1 MDCKTMKTAAEIR
14 QAFLDYFK
22 SKGHTAVESSALLP
36 QNDPTLLFTNAGM
49 VQFKDV
55 FLGQET
61 RPYTRATSSQKCMR
75 AGGKHNDLENVGR
88 TARHHTFFEM
98 LGNFSF
104 GDYFKKD
111 AIAYAWEFITGLAKI
126 PADRLYVTVFREDDE
141 AYAIWRNDV
150 GVAEDRILRMGEKD
164 NFWSMGDTGPCGP
177 CSEILIDQGP
187 EFSCGRPDCGVGC
200 DCDRYLELWNLVF
213 MQFNRDAS
221 GAMTPLPKPSIDTG
235 MGLERITAVLQ
246 KKKTNYDTDLFI
258 PIINFVEHTSGRTY
272 LKNPDTDVSM
282 RIIADHSRAVAFL
295 VADGVMPSNEG
306 RGYVLRRIMRRAAR
320 HGKLLDI
327 TRPFLFESVCVVAEQ
342 LKDVYPE
349 VLRSIDYVAKVVL
362 SEEQTFT
369 ATLESGLK
377 ILEEKIKE
385 IKGVGKANLPRLKV
399 KATGTVLNQESMET
413 TIPGDVVFKLYDT
426 YGFPVD
432 LTADIAREQGMTLD
446 QAGFEAAMQEQRT
459 RARQAWKGSG
469 EESIGAIYKKIV
481 QDGEKTV
488 FKGYESFT
496 CSSRITHIIKSGE
509 LVREASSGD
518 EIEIIAAET
527 PFYGESGGQAGD
539 SGLISG
545 KNCQIAVTDTA
556 KPLPDL
562 IVHKGKILKGQVKT
576 GDEAQ
581 LIVNVHLRTAT
592 ANNHTATHILQ
603 AVLQQHLGKHV
614 KQAGSFVTPQRLRFD
629 FTHFEAIGKE
639 SLARIE
645 HEVNSLIRQNAAVGV
660 EQLAQQEAISRGAM
674 ALFGEKYGDSV
685 RVVSVGDFSMELCGG
700 THIDA
705 TGCIGLFKIISE
717 GAVAAGVRRIE
728 AVTGEGAC
736 LYVQQQEAVLARAAD
751 LLKTDAA
758 QVADRVEKLF
768 AAQKGFEKE
777 IEKLKSQIMAKEASS
792 VFDGVRDIGG
802 VRVLVTRV
810 SGQDPKTL
818 RSYGDKV
825 RDKLSSGVLVLAAT
839 AEGTAQLL
847 AMVTKDVV
855 GKVSAKK
862 IIEAAAP
869 VIGGRGGGRDDMAQ
883 AGGPGVDRLDEAL
896 ARAVEVI
903 EKSLIG

>member
-1 MDCKTMKTAAEIR
+1 MKTAAEIR

-49 VQFKDV
+49 VQFKDM

-246 KKKTNYDTDLFI
+246 KKKTNYDTDIFI
-258 PIINFVEHTSGRTY
+258 PIIKFVEKTSGRTY

-327 TRPFLFESVCVVAEQ
+327 TKPFMFESVRVVAEQ
-342 LKDVYPE
+342 LQDVYPE
-349 VLRSIDYVAKVVL
+349 VLRSIDYVAKVVH
-362 SEEQTFT
+362 SEELTFT

-377 ILEEKIKE
+377 ILQEEMERLQTKGCAE
-385 IKGVGKANLPRLKV
+385 ISGEA
-399 KATGTVLNQESMET
+399 A
-413 TIPGDVVFKLYDT
+413 FKLYDT

-446 QAGFEAAMQEQRT
+446 QAGFETAMQEQRT

-496 CSSRITHIIKSGE
+496 CPSRITHIIKNGE
-509 LVREASSGD
+509 LAQSAAEGD
-518 EIEIIAAET
+518 EVEIIAAET

-556 KPLPDL
+556 KPLSDL

-576 GDEAQ
+576 GDEMQ
-581 LIVNVHLRTAT
+581 LIVTPRLRAAT
-592 ANNHTATHILQ
+592 AGNHTATHILQ
-603 AVLQQHLGKHV
+603 AVLQRPLGKHV
-614 KQAGSFVTPQRLRFD
+614 KQAGSLVTPERLRFD
-629 FTHFEAIGKE
+629 FTHFEAIKKDD
-639 SLARIE
+639 LRKIE
-645 HEVNSLIRQNAAVGV
+645 EDVNCLIRNNSSVGV
-660 EQLAQQEAISRGAM
+660 EQLAQKEAISRGAM
-674 ALFGEKYGDSV
+674 ALFGEKYGDTV
-685 RVVSVGDFSMELCGG
+685 RVVSVGDFSME
-700 THIDA
+700 
-705 TGCIGLFKIISE
+705 
-717 GAVAAGVRRIE
+717 
-728 AVTGEGAC
+728 
-736 LYVQQQEAVLARAAD
+736 
-751 LLKTDAA
+751 
-758 QVADRVEKLF
+758 
-768 AAQKGFEKE
+768 
-777 IEKLKSQIMAKEASS
+777 
-792 VFDGVRDIGG
+792 
-802 VRVLVTRV
+802 
-810 SGQDPKTL
+810 
-818 RSYGDKV
+818 
-825 RDKLSSGVLVLAAT
+825 
-839 AEGTAQLL
+839 
-847 AMVTKDVV
+847 
-855 GKVSAKK
+855 
-862 IIEAAAP
+862 
-869 VIGGRGGGRDDMAQ
+869 
-883 AGGPGVDRLDEAL
+883 
-896 ARAVEVI
+896 
-903 EKSLIG
+903 

>member
-1 MDCKTMKTAAEIR
+1 MKTAAEIR
-14 QAFLDYFK
+14 QAFLDYFI

-150 GVAEDRILRMGEKD
+150 GVAADRILRMGEKD

-272 LKNPDTDVSM
+272 LKNPETDVSM

-327 TRPFLFESVCVVAEQ
+327 TKPFLFEAVRVVARQ
-342 LKDVYPE
+342 LQDVYPE
-349 VLRSIDYVAKVVL
+349 VLRSIDYVARVVL

-377 ILEEKIKE
+377 ILQEEME
-385 IKGVGKANLPRLKV
+385 RLQIKGCTEISGEA
-399 KATGTVLNQESMET
+399 A
-413 TIPGDVVFKLYDT
+413 FKLYDT

-446 QAGFEAAMQEQRT
+446 QAGFEAAMQEQRI

-481 QDGEKTV
+481 QDGEKTA
-488 FKGYESFT
+488 FKGYETFT

-539 SGLISG
+539 AGLISSRS
-545 KNCQIAVTDTA
+545 CQIEVVDTA
-556 KPLPDL
+556 KPLSDL

-629 FTHFEAIGKE
+629 FTHFEAISKE

-674 ALFGEKYGDSV
+674 ALFGEKYGDTV

-728 AVTGEGAC
+728 AVTGEVAC
-736 LYVQQQEAVLARAAD
+736 RHVQQQEAVLARAAD
-751 LLKTDAA
+751 LLKTDAV
-758 QVADRVEKLF
+758 QVADRV
-768 AAQKGFEKE
+768 
-777 IEKLKSQIMAKEASS
+777 
-792 VFDGVRDIGG
+792 
-802 VRVLVTRV
+802 LVGCQVAV
-810 SGQDPKTL
+810 SN
-818 RSYGDKV
+818 
-825 RDKLSSGVLVLAAT
+825 A
-839 AEGTAQLL
+839 
-847 AMVTKDVV
+847 
-855 GKVSAKK
+855 
-862 IIEAAAP
+862 
-869 VIGGRGGGRDDMAQ
+869 
-883 AGGPGVDRLDEAL
+883 
-896 ARAVEVI
+896 
-903 EKSLIG
+903 

>member
-1 MDCKTMKTAAEIR
+1 MKTASEIR
-14 QAFLDYFK
+14 QAFLDYFT
-22 SKGHTAVESSALLP
+22 SKGHTPVESSALLP

-104 GDYFKKD
+104 GDYFKND
-111 AIAYAWEFITGLAKI
+111 AIAFAWEFITGLAKI
-126 PADRLYVTVFREDDE
+126 PAERLYVTVFRDDDE
-141 AYAIWRNDV
+141 AYNIWKNDV
-150 GVAEDRILRMGEKD
+150 GVAEGRILRMGEKD

-177 CSEILIDQGP
+177 CSEILIDQGS
-187 EFSCGRPDCGVGC
+187 EFSCGPDCKPGC

-213 MQFNRDAS
+213 MQFNRDAA
-221 GAMTPLPKPSIDTG
+221 GVMTPLPKPSIDTG

-246 KKKTNYDTDLFI
+246 GKKTNYDTDLFI
-258 PIINFVEHTSGRTY
+258 PIINYVEKTSGKTY
-272 LKNPDTDVSM
+272 LKNHDNDVSM

-327 TRPFLFESVCVVAEQ
+327 TKPFLFESVRVVAEQ
-342 LKDVYPE
+342 LQAVYPE
-349 VLRSIDYVAKVVL
+349 VLRSIDYITKVVY

-377 ILEEKIKE
+377 ILQEEMEKLKTRG
-385 IKGVGKANLPRLKV
+385 GVELR
-399 KATGTVLNQESMET
+399 
-413 TIPGDVVFKLYDT
+413 GDTVFKLYDT

-432 LTADIAREQGMTLD
+432 LTADIAREQGLMID
-446 QAGFEAAMQEQRT
+446 QEGFEAAMAEQRT

-469 EESIGAIYKKIV
+469 EESIGVIYKKLV
-481 QDGEKTV
+481 QDGTRVEFT
-488 FKGYESFT
+488 GYDS
-496 CSSRITHIIKSGE
+496 CAGSSRITHIIKNGE
-509 LVREASSGD
+509 LTPTAAAGD
-518 EIEIIAAET
+518 EVELITPAT
-527 PFYGESGGQAGD
+527 PFYGESGGQSGDAGTIFGRD
-539 SGLISG
+539 FQIS
-545 KNCQIAVTDTA
+545 IAETA
-556 KPLPDL
+556 KPLPEL
-562 IVHKGKILKGQVKT
+562 IVHKGTVMKGQIAV

-581 LIVNVHLRTAT
+581 LAVDAQLRGAT

-603 AVLQQHLGKHV
+603 AVLQKHLGKHV
-614 KQAGSFVTPQRLRFD
+614 KQAGSYVTPDRLRFD
-629 FTHFEAIGKE
+629 FTHFEALPKDE
-639 SLARIE
+639 LKKIE
-645 HEVNSLIRQNAAVGV
+645 QEVNLRIRENSCVGV
-660 EQLAQQEAISRGAM
+660 EQLAQKEAISRGAM
-674 ALFGEKYGDSV
+674 ALFGEKYGDRV

-700 THIDA
+700 THSDA
-705 TGCIGLFKIISE
+705 TGRIGLFKIVSE

-728 AVTGEGAC
+728 AVTGEAAC
-736 LYVQQQEAVLARAAD
+736 LYVQQQQAVLERVAD

-768 AAQKGFEKE
+768 AAQKSLEKE
-777 IEKLKSQIMAKEASS
+777 IEKLKSQIMSKEASS
-792 VFDGVRDIGG
+792 IFDAVRDIGG
-802 VRVLVTRV
+802 VKVLVTRV

-825 RDKLSSGVLVLAAT
+825 RDKLGSGVLVLAAE
-839 AEGTAQLL
+839 AGGTVQLL
-847 AMVTKDVV
+847 AMATKDLA
-855 GKVSAKK
+855 GRVSAKK
-862 IIEAAAP
+862 IIESAAP
-869 VIGGRGGGRDDMAQ
+869 IIGGRGGGRDDMAQ

-896 ARAVEVI
+896 AKAVEII

>member
-1 MDCKTMKTAAEIR
+1 MKTAAEIR

-22 SKGHTAVESSALLP
+22 SKGHTAVESSSLLP
-36 QNDPTLLFTNAGM
+36 QNDPSLLFTNAGM

-111 AIAYAWEFITGLAKI
+111 AVAYAWEFITVLAKI
-126 PADRLYVTVFREDDE
+126 PADSLYVTVFRDDNE
-141 AYAIWRNDV
+141 AFNIWKNDV

-187 EFSCGRPDCGVGC
+187 EFSCGRPDCGPGC

-258 PIINFVEHTSGRTY
+258 PIISFVEHASGKTY
-272 LKNPDTDVSM
+272 LKNPDTDVSI

-327 TRPFLFESVCVVAEQ
+327 TKPFLFEAVRVVARQ
-342 LKDVYPE
+342 LQDVYPE

-377 ILEEKIKE
+377 ILQEEME
-385 IKGVGKANLPRLKV
+385 RLKT
-399 KATGTVLNQESMET
+399 KGGAQISG
-413 TIPGDVVFKLYDT
+413 PAAFKLYDT

-459 RARQAWKGSG
+459 RARRAWKGSG
-469 EESIGAIYKKIV
+469 EESIGAVYKKLV
-481 QDGEKTV
+481 QAGAKVD
-488 FKGYESFT
+488 FKGYEQFT
-496 CSSRITHIIKSGE
+496 CSSSVTAILKNGE
-509 LVREASSGD
+509 PVQTAGAGD
-518 EIEIIAAET
+518 EVEVVTAAT
-527 PFYGESGGQAGD
+527 PFYGESGGQTGD
-539 SGLISG
+539 TGAIIG
-545 KNCQIAVTDTA
+545 KNFTVDVTDTV
-556 KPLPDL
+556 KPLAEL
-562 IVHKGKILKGQVKT
+562 IVHMCRVSRGRVGV
-576 GDEAQ
+576 GDEVELVLDKQ
-581 LIVNVHLRTAT
+581 RRSAT
-592 ANNHTATHILQ
+592 AGNHTATHILQ
-603 AVLQQHLGKHV
+603 AVLQKHLGKHV
-614 KQAGSFVTPQRLRFD
+614 KQAGSLVTPERLRFD
-629 FTHFEAIGKE
+629 FTHFEALKKDD
-639 SLARIE
+639 LRKIE
-645 HEVNSLIRQNAAVGV
+645 EEVNRLIRSNSSVGV
-660 EQLAQQEAISRGAM
+660 EQLAQKEAISRGAM
-674 ALFGEKYGDSV
+674 ALFGEKYGDTV

-700 THIDA
+700 THIDS
-705 TGCIGLFKIISE
+705 TGRIGLFKIISE

-728 AVTGEGAC
+728 AVTGEAAC
-736 LYVQQQEAVLARAAD
+736 LYVQQQEAVLDRAAD

-768 AAQKGFEKE
+768 AAQKGLEKE

-802 VRVLVTRV
+802 VKVLATRV

-825 RDKLSSGVLVLAAT
+825 RDKLGSGVLVLAAE
-839 AEGTAQLL
+839 AGGTAQLL
-847 AMVTKDVV
+847 AMVTKDVA

-869 VIGGRGGGRDDMAQ
+869 IIGGRGGGRDDMAQ